1 MALEDTNRLAGDCR
15 VKLDFFFSSVTD
27 LRPSS
32 SHPLSSTLRDFTI
45 SLPGETPPPATKMC
59 WNSTSKVQHS
69 QLKS

>member
-15 VKLDFFFSSVTD
+15 VKLLDFFFSSVTN

-32 SHPLSSTLRDFTI
+32 SRPLSSTLRYFTI
-45 SLPGETPPPATKMC
+45 SLPGETPPATKMC

-69 QLKS
+69 QIKS